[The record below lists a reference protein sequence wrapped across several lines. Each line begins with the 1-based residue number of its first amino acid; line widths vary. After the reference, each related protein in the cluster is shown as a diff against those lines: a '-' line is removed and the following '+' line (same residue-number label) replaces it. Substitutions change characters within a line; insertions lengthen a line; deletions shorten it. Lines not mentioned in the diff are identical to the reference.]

1 MLSLKLK
8 NLAKT
13 RANYYIP
20 QSQLVV
26 FLNYEVGIFAS
37 SSSSSSSAY
46 NFYSSSSSSLRT
58 PWVPRSTTTTSD
70 VNKLIQQKNDDVL
83 VQLFKGWF
91 KRNNNALLDRIF
103 KILRSTQSHVDVS
116 PGLSVDLAL
125 SQLDLRL
132 SETFVLEVL
141 RYGYHRED
149 VLSCLKFFDW
159 AGRQPGFH
167 HTRATFSYIFKILSR
182 AKLMSLI
189 LDFLG
194 NYIKQNYAHKVR
206 FHDTLV
212 MGYAVAGKPEI
223 ALQLF
228 GKMRF
233 QGLDLDSFAYHVLLN
248 ALVEEKYFDA
258 VQVIFKQ
265 ISIRGFE
272 NDITYSVMM
281 KSFCKQEKLDEAES
295 YLRELAANK
304 RPLSGHVLSVLV
316 DALCKN
322 KKFERASSLIEEF
335 RDSHMVLIEHAYGVL
350 IRDLV
355 KAGKLDGALE
365 FFKNKKS
372 LDGYVPDV
380 FRYNILICRLLRENR
395 LMEVCDL
402 LTEMNEGQISPDE
415 VTMNAAL
422 CLFCKA
428 GMVDVAL
435 NLYNARS
442 EFGLTPNSMAY
453 NYLINTLCGDGSI
466 DEAYWVLKNC
476 IDQGFLL
483 GRRTFSILADA
494 LCRQGNLDKMKELV
508 DVAFER
514 NYLLNDSVL
523 NKYISAL
530 CRARKVELGY
540 LVHGELN
547 RRNIVTNQNAYF
559 RLINSFSESNRWDIA
574 AKLLIEMQ
582 EKGHKPTRNLFRAVI
597 GSICK
602 MENPEKQFH
611 KLLEMQLSYHE
622 PNCLIYNFFIDG
634 AGHAKRPDLAREVF
648 EMMLRTGI
656 KPSLSSDILML
667 QGYLKSERVSD
678 ALKFFNGLHERR
690 KVGRK
695 LYNILVVGL
704 CKAEKVNTALEV
716 TRQMKENDVVP
727 SIECYE
733 ALIQKLFEYQRY
745 STAVN
750 LINDFEKTGRKLT
763 SFIGNV
769 LLLHS
774 LKTPELYDAWFG
786 LREELEGEDEISG
799 SSMLGLL
806 IGVFCGR
813 VRVSENVVNLEEV
826 IEKCFPP
833 DVYTYNMLLR
843 RLCISRIDDAH
854 GLFDRMRSK
863 GYEPNGWTYDILVR
877 GCISHGRKRE
887 AKEWLDEM
895 YREGF
900 EPTDTTKQL
909 I

>member
-13 RANYYIP
+13 RANYIP
-20 QSQLVV
+20 QSQLLV
-26 FLNYEVGIFAS
+26 FLNDKVGIFS
-37 SSSSSSSAY
+37 SSSSSY
-46 NFYSSSSSSLRT
+46 NFYSSSNSSLRT
-58 PWVPRSTTTTSD
+58 PWVPGSTTTNSD
-70 VNKLIQQKNDDVL
+70 VNKLIQQKNDNLL
-83 VQLFKGWF
+83 VQLFKDWF
-91 KRNNNALLDRIF
+91 KRNNNTLLDQIF
-103 KILRSTQSHVDVS
+103 KILRSTQHQFDVS
-116 PGLSVDLAL
+116 SGLSVDLAL
-125 SQLDLRL
+125 SQLGLRL
-132 SETFVLEVL
+132 SEAFVLEVL
-141 RYGYHRED
+141 RYGYHKED

-159 AGRQPGFH
+159 AGRQSGFH
-167 HTRATFSYIFKILSR
+167 HTRATFNSIFKILSR

-233 QGLDLDSFAYHVLLN
+233 RGLDLDSFAYHVLLN

-258 VQVIFKQ
+258 VQVISKQ
-265 ISIRGFE
+265 ISLRGFE
-272 NDITYSVMM
+272 SGITYSVMI
-281 KSFCKQEKLDEAES
+281 KSFCKQERLDEAES
-295 YLRELAANK
+295 YLRELAANG
-304 RPLSGHVLSVLV
+304 RPLSGDVLSVLV
-316 DALCKN
+316 DALCKS

-335 RDSHMVLIEHAYGVL
+335 RDSHMVRIEHAYGVL

-365 FFKNKKS
+365 FFKTKKS

-402 LTEMNEGQISPDE
+402 LTEMHDGQISPDK

-435 NLYNARS
+435 NLYKASS

-453 NYLINTLCGDGSI
+453 NYLINTLCGDGNI

-476 IDQGFLL
+476 IDQGFSL
-483 GRRTFSILADA
+483 GRRTFSILTDA
-494 LCRQGNLDKMKELV
+494 LCRDGNLDKMKELV
-508 DVAFER
+508 DIAFER
-514 NYLLNDSVL
+514 NYLLNDSVF

-530 CRARKVELGY
+530 CRARKVEVGY

-547 RRNIVTNQNAYF
+547 RRNIATNQNAYIH
-559 RLINSFSESNRWDIA
+559 LINCLSESNRWDIA
-574 AKLLIEMQ
+574 AKLLIEMK
-582 EKGHKPTRNLFRAVI
+582 EKGYMPTRNLFRAVI
-597 GSICK
+597 CCICK
-602 MENPEKQFH
+602 LENPEKQFY
-611 KLLEMQLSYHE
+611 KLLEMQLPYHE

-634 AGHAKRPDLAREVF
+634 AGHAKKPHLSREVF
-648 EMMLRTGI
+648 EMMLRSGI
-656 KPSLSSDILML
+656 EPNLSSDILML
-667 QGYLKSERVSD
+667 QGYLKSERISD

-695 LYNILVVGL
+695 LYNTLVVGL
-704 CKAEKVNTALEV
+704 CKAEKVNTALDV
-716 TRQMKENDVVP
+716 LRQMKENDVVP

-733 ALIQKLFEYQRY
+733 VLIQKLCEYKRY
-745 STAVN
+745 DAAVN
-750 LINDFEKTGRKLT
+750 LVNDFEKTGRKLT

-769 LLLHS
+769 LLFHS
-774 LKTPELYDAWFG
+774 LKDPELYEAWFG
-786 LREELEGEDEISG
+786 LREEVEDDTSG
-799 SSMLGLL
+799 GSLLGLL
-806 IGVFCGR
+806 IGAFCGR
-813 VRVSENVVNLEEV
+813 FRVSESTNLEEV

-843 RLCISRIDDAH
+843 RLCMSQIDHAYE
-854 GLFDRMRSK
+854 LLERMRSK
-863 GYEPNGWTYDILVR
+863 GYEPNGWTYEILVR
-877 GCISHGRKRE
+877 GCIRHGRKRE
-887 AKEWLDEM
+887 AKEWLDDM

-900 EPTDTTKQL
+900 ELTDATKQL
-909 I
+909 V